1 MKTAFVFPGQ
11 GAQAVGMGAGFYD
24 SKLCAEANAIL
35 GFDVVGIMRGGPVE
49 KLQTTSVCQPA
60 LFLHSALVLE
70 ALGLSGAPVQ
80 ADGYLGLSLGE
91 YTALYAAGV
100 LDFADTL
107 RVLAARGR
115 AMEEACRQSAGAM
128 LSVLGLEDSQVEDIC
143 ERARGGDVLQPANYN
158 SPGQVVLS
166 GAIPAIQRAA
176 TLVKEAG
183 GRAIQLKV
191 AGAFH
196 SPLMQTAA
204 APLRQALAKVEL
216 RADTGQVISNV
227 SARPLQRAELLE
239 TLVRQITAPVRWS
252 QSIRF
257 LAGEKGV
264 GRFLE
269 LGCGKVLCGL
279 IQRTVPGIEV
289 AAAATPEELAKLHPG
304 RC

>member
-1 MKTAFVFPGQ
+1 
-11 GAQAVGMGAGFYD
+11 MGAGFYD